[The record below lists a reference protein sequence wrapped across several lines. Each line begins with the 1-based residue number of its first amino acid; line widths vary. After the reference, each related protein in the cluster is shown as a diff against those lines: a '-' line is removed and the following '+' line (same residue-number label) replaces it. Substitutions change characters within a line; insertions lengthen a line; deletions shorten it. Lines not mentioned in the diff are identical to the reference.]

1 MITGD
6 LASKLKG
13 YEEEE
18 DDEDDMMAVEGSDG
32 QQYVVL
38 EVIQLAD
45 NQGTDQV
52 YVMLNTKKKNILKI
66 FFIYILIFFKSNLY
80 INEFNYFVFV

>member
-52 YVMLNTKKKNILKI
+52 Y
-66 FFIYILIFFKSNLY
+66 
-80 INEFNYFVFV
+80 